1 MKFKRSEKIYPA
13 ESRPIQCHN
22 CPRQFKNFHSL
33 MQHRRAKHYKGH
45 SRKQFYKSRPLN
57 LKTDK
62 FSLAMDKLAR
72 LLESIYI
79 SREQP
84 NLTLVN
90 MT

>member
-22 CPRQFKNFHSL
+22 WPRQFKDFHSL
-33 MQHRRAKHYKGH
+33 MQHRRAK
-45 SRKQFYKSRPLN
+45 SRSLN

-79 SREQP
+79 SREHP
-84 NLTLVN
+84 NST
-90 MT
+90 

>member
-72 LLESIYI
+72 LLGSIYI

-84 NLTLVN
+84 NST
-90 MT
+90 

>member
-1 MKFKRSEKIYPA
+1 MKFKRSEKLYPA

-33 MQHRRAKHYKGH
+33 KQHRRAKHYISH
-45 SRKQFYKSRPLN
+45 IRIQFHKSRHLN

-62 FSLAMDKLAR
+62 FSLAVDNLAR
-72 LLESIYI
+72 LLECIYI
-79 SREQP
+79 SREHP
-84 NLTLVN
+84 RSALVN

>member
-1 MKFKRSEKIYPA
+1 MKFKRWEKIYPA
-13 ESRPIQCHN
+13 GSRPIQCHN
-22 CPRQFKNFHSL
+22 CPRQFKNFLSL

-62 FSLAMDKLAR
+62 FSLAMDKLAL

-79 SREQP
+79 SRENP
-84 NLTLVN
+84 NST
-90 MT
+90 

>member
-1 MKFKRSEKIYPA
+1 
-13 ESRPIQCHN
+13 
-22 CPRQFKNFHSL
+22 

-45 SRKQFYKSRPLN
+45 SRKQFYKPRPLN
-57 LKTDK
+57 LKTDH

-84 NLTLVN
+84 NST
-90 MT
+90 